1 MKVWGE
7 QSWKRVGPRKD
18 VVKMVGKREVDREVK
33 KNGSRQSEKTSNL
46 KCRTADEAPM
56 SLPTFHDLRNLN
68 PSPLT

>member
-33 KNGSRQSEKTSNL
+33 KWFTSV
-46 KCRTADEAPM
+46 
-56 SLPTFHDLRNLN
+56 
-68 PSPLT
+68 